1 MTLPIASA
9 RLDLVS
15 LAPEFLDAALA
26 GDAAEASRVLGAR
39 VPHDW
44 PDLPDTTSVFLERL
58 RANAVLAPWS
68 LRAIVLRA
76 ERRMV
81 GHIGFHSAP
90 TPDGVE
96 LAYTVFA
103 PERRRGYAREA
114 CRALIEWAAREHGV
128 ERFVVT
134 IAPGNTPSLALAAA
148 LGFRPTDACG
158 LELRVGGGAR
168 GR

>member
-1 MTLPIASA
+1 MTPPISSA

-26 GDAAEASRVLGAR
+26 GDLGKASRLLDAR
-39 VPHDW
+39 VPDDW
-44 PDLPDTTSVFLERL
+44 PDLRDTTSVFLERL
-58 RANAVLAPWS
+58 RADAALAPWS

-114 CRALIEWAAREHGV
+114 CRALIDWAAHEHAV

-134 IAPGNTPSLALAAA
+134 IAPGNAPSLALVAE
-148 LGFRPTDACG
+148 LGFYRIDACG
-158 LELRVGGGAR
+158 FELRRRDGVR

>member
-1 MTLPIASA
+1 MIPPIASA

-15 LAPEFLDAALA
+15 LSPEFLDAALA
-26 GDAAEASRVLGAR
+26 GDSAEASRLLGAH
-39 VPHDW
+39 VPADW
-44 PDLPDTTSVFLERL
+44 PDLRDTTSVFLERL
-58 RANAVLAPWS
+58 RADAALSPWS

-96 LAYTVFA
+96 LAYTVFEA
-103 PERRRGYAREA
+103 ERRRGYAREA
-114 CRALIEWAAREHGV
+114 CRALIDWAAREHGV

-134 IAPGNTPSLALAAA
+134 IAPGNTASLALAAA

-158 LELRVGGGAR
+158 YELRVGDDAR
-168 GR
+168 NR